1 MAENDRELREEH
13 GKLLNRILDAE
24 GDLVELE
31 SAIEDRHYELDDLNR
46 EIAEKTRQ
54 LRSLQERIDN
64 SGL

>member
-1 MAENDRELREEH
+1 MAENNRELREGY

-31 SAIEDRHYELDDLNR
+31 SAIEDRRYELDDLNR

-54 LRSLQERIDN
+54 LQSLQKRIDN
-64 SGL
+64 AGL

>member
-1 MAENDRELREEH
+1 MAENNRELREEY

-31 SAIEDRHYELDDLNR
+31 SAIEDRRYELDDLNR

-54 LRSLQERIDN
+54 LQSLQERIDN
-64 SGL
+64 AGL

>member
-1 MAENDRELREEH
+1 MVENNRELREEY

-31 SAIEDRHYELDDLNR
+31 SAIEDRRYELDDLNR

-54 LRSLQERIDN
+54 LQSLQERIDN
-64 SGL
+64 AGL